1 MRIMKLSKVD
11 NYLHLIDSIVIN
23 LCPEES
29 KKKKIIMN
37 IQRRKN
43 IET

>member
-1 MRIMKLSKVD
+1 MKLSKVD

-29 KKKKIIMN
+29 KKKN
-37 IQRRKN
+37 N
-43 IET
+43 NEYTTA